1 MPHLQSAAHKHC
13 IFISDSCLAWSVEKQ
28 VSSMSLLLWGLLV
41 WRTRL
46 EVWHYSREFS
56 MSHTDVDFL
65 IIPLP
70 EQHDNSNDWLLG
82 SWLQQEGRQR
92 TTETTTTTTTQKK
105 EGKGREER
113 KEGCGQSHK
122 VRVMTSLL
130 FSVVRSVGM
139 CSCQWTGRVTGGLAG
154 TDVLTQSTCTWL
166 VAYSLKASGL
176 TCPFFFWK
184 QRSHSFPPTPVW
196 ACVRGK
202 CRNLNI
208 SHTFKYE
215 RTQYPH

>member
-1 MPHLQSAAHKHC
+1 
-13 IFISDSCLAWSVEKQ
+13 
-28 VSSMSLLLWGLLV
+28 MSLLLWGLLS

-46 EVWHYSREFS
+46 EVWHYTHEFS

-70 EQHDNSNDWLLG
+70 EQHDNFNDWLLG
-82 SWLQQEGRQR
+82 SWLQQEGRER
-92 TTETTTTTTTQKK
+92 TTETTTTTHTHTKR
-105 EGKGREER
+105 KGRQER
-113 KEGCGQSHK
+113 KEGCGLSHK

-166 VAYSLKASGL
+166 IAYSLKVSGL
-176 TCPFFFWK
+176 TCPFFWK
-184 QRSHSFPPTPVW
+184 QRKRQQRLTAFHLW
-196 ACVRGK
+196 ACLKGK
-202 CRNLNI
+202 SRNLNI
-208 SHTFKYE
+208 YHTFKY
-215 RTQYPH
+215 